1 MKNNKS
7 NTLYLAQLAM
17 MIALTIIIANFGSIL
32 IGPLRITFATV
43 PVAVAAIVLGPFAGF
58 VCGTTFGI
66 CSLIQGITG
75 ASALT
80 SSLIAVNA
88 FYGFLLCV
96 VARMLC
102 GTLPAFIYKGLRKTR
117 LPKAVATILSAL
129 SCPVLNT
136 IFFMGIIVTLY
147 WNTEPVQNIAA
158 GLGTV
163 NPLMFIVLLVGV
175 QGVIE
180 AVICAVIG
188 GTVSSVLNT
197 YLAKTSSKESV
208 KPSGTDSKVSA

>member
-1 MKNNKS
+1 MKKKKTS
-7 NTLYLAQLAM
+7 TLYLAQLALM
-17 MIALTIIIANFGSIL
+17 VALTILIANFGSIL
-32 IGPLRITFATV
+32 IGPLKITFATV
-43 PVAVAAIVLGPFAGF
+43 PVAVGAIVLGPLGGF

-80 SSLIAVNA
+80 SSLIAINA

-102 GTLPAFIYKGLRKTR
+102 GTIPALIFRGLRRT
-117 LPKAVATILSAL
+117 KAKKLSYILASL

-136 IFFMGIIVTLY
+136 VFFMGIIVTLY

-158 GLGTV
+158 GLGTTS
-163 NPLMFIVLLVGV
+163 PLMFIVLLVGV
-175 QGVIE
+175 QGVVE
-180 AVICAVIG
+180 AIVCAALG
-188 GTVSSVLNT
+188 GAVASVVYKYVNR
-197 YLAKTSSKESV
+197 TSH
-208 KPSGTDSKVSA
+208 TDALPAQN